1 MRNTM
6 NFLIPVSRS
15 VSYLYHLF
23 SYGDEIRSTTIAS
36 DADDWLDYDAFNTVS
51 TERITYIMI
60 YGFTMLIREMEE

>member
-1 MRNTM
+1 M
-6 NFLIPVSRS
+6 SRS